1 MSASILVVGAGGQ
14 VGSELA
20 AATTSHRLS
29 ALTRAE
35 LDITDVDA
43 VTQAF
48 AIHQP
53 DIVINAAA
61 YTAVDK
67 AEQDSAAAYALNC
80 DAVGYLAR
88 ACQAAGAPLL
98 HISTDY
104 VFSGNKLAAYSEDD
118 AIDPLGVYGAS
129 KAAGEAVLRDVLEAH
144 IILRT
149 SWVFSATGNN
159 FVKTMLRLGKERDQ
173 LGIVS
178 DQEGCPT
185 SAASIADVLLDIADR
200 YLKSETVNWGTY
212 HYCNQPET
220 TWFDFAR
227 AIFEQAG
234 GFDNLTVKPINT
246 SDYPTLA
253 KRPQNSVLDC
263 RKLTANFSI
272 KQVPWKE
279 ELGKVLSHLED

>member
-1 MSASILVVGAGGQ
+1 MGG
-14 VGSELA
+14 ELA
-20 AATTSHRLS
+20 RATSSHRII

-35 LDITDVDA
+35 LDITHADA

-53 DIVINAAA
+53 AIVINAAA

-67 AEQDSAAAYALNC
+67 AEQDSDAAYALNR

-88 ACQAAGAPLL
+88 ACKAADIPLL

-104 VFSGNKLAAYSEDD
+104 VFNGDKQTAYSEDD

-129 KAAGEAVLRDVLEAH
+129 KAAGESVLRETLEAH

-149 SWVFSATGNN
+149 SWVFSAQGNN

-178 DQEGCPT
+178 DQKGCPT
-185 SAASIADVLLDIADR
+185 SAASIADVLLRIADR
-200 YLKSETVNWGTY
+200 YLQGEIVIWGTY

-220 TWFDFAR
+220 TWFEFAR
-227 AIFEQAG
+227 CIFEQAE
-234 GFDNLTVKPINT
+234 GFDELTLKPIST
-246 SDYPTLA
+246 SDYPTPA
-253 KRPQNSVLDC
+253 KRPQNSMMNC
-263 RKLTANFSI
+263 SKLTSSFSI
-272 KQVPWKE
+272 RPVAWKE
-279 ELGKVLSHLED
+279 ELRKVLSQLKD